1 MLIFHLATILSIMAT
16 DWGYGPRTANIAMYL
31 TEALYLLTW
40 ILAAGVSMLGLTIA
54 LNAVSS
60 HATCTV
66 VFSVVSYIVIT
77 CIASIRKISHLAW
90 VTWVG
95 FFSIVV
101 AIMIIVIA
109 VTIPDRPAAAPQTG
123 PFELGF
129 SAYPAAATT
138 FTSAFSASLAI
149 FSSSGN
155 TPGYIPVLA
164 EMRRPQDYNKALY
177 VCMGWINAAYLAFST
192 VVF

>member
-1 MLIFHLATILSIMAT
+1 MAVE
-16 DWGYGPRTANIAMYL
+16 WGYGPKTANTAMYL

-54 LNAVSS
+54 LNAVSN

-66 VFSVVSYIVIT
+66 VFSVVSYIIIT
-77 CIASIRKISHLAW
+77 SVASIRKISHLAW

-95 FFSIVV
+95 FITIVA
-101 AIMIIVIA
+101 AILIIVIA
-109 VTIPDRPAAAPQTG
+109 VTIPDRPAAAPKEG
-123 PFELGF
+123 PFDLGF
-129 SAYPAAATT
+129 SAYPAVATT
-138 FTSAFSASLAI
+138 FASGFSASLAI
-149 FSSSGN
+149 FTSSGN

-177 VCMGWINAAYLAFST
+177 ICMGWINAAYLAFST